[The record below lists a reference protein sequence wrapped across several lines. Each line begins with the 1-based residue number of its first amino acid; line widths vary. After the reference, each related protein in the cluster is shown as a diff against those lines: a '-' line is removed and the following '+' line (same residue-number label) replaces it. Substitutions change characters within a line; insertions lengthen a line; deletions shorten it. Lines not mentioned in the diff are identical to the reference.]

1 MCPSLR
7 LKTPAA
13 EWRPE
18 TEADA
23 LPLFLQRHLQ
33 RCAWASPTQN
43 QQLPFP
49 DHSKPPAQFP
59 PSNPTPPPVL
69 GRLEAR
75 RKGPKKVPAAP
86 NEPTPQLQRT
96 HLNCSKKCLD
106 DAPTRAAATALPGQ
120 AAVGTGRRGARPG
133 ARAAA
138 HSPGMGDE
146 VVHGDLHRLAL
157 GDLSEGFEDEL
168 VVKGI

>member
-1 MCPSLR
+1 MPAPQTENTCCRMETRDRSGRTASFSPKASAAMCSGIARSKPAASLPCP
-7 LKTPAA
+7 LKT
-13 EWRPE
+13 
-18 TEADA
+18 
-23 LPLFLQRHLQ
+23 
-33 RCAWASPTQN
+33 SGSVSS
-43 QQLPFP
+43 QQP
-49 DHSKPPAQFP
+49 H
-59 PSNPTPPPVL
+59 PTPSPGVT
-69 GRLEAR
+69 GSTEE
-75 RKGPKKVPAAP
+75 GT
-86 NEPTPQLQRT
+86 EESSSCPQQTRPLQLT
-96 HLNCSKKCLD
+96 CPNCSKKRLD

-120 AAVGTGRRGARPG
+120 AAVGTGRRGAWPG